1 MRVPKGARDEAYWMA
16 NGAGRAAGDILDA
29 TMPFLR
35 RYGRALTRCQKTGDA
50 LAMRARQR
58 ARPKIL
64 TISAKGIRILLFQA
78 IHEIWIEPPGALMS
92 LVAARKRV
100 AELTP
105 GGIETLLLRAIEEFT
120 FEEISQILSLPA
132 VTVAFLFEKALSEVA
147 YRRGKRVL
155 IIEDD
160 PLIGMD
166 MANCVSDMGCVVTG
180 VARTAAQAVDMAASW
195 TPSLMIANVVL
206 ADLSTGRSATDR
218 ILFAEPGI
226 DVVFMAKTPEELL
239 TGLGDEPAFVI
250 QKPYMEDQVR
260 NAVSQAF
267 ILSRN

>member
-1 MRVPKGARDEAYWMA
+1 MA
-16 NGAGRAAGDILDA
+16 NGAGRAARDILDA

-50 LAMRARQR
+50 LAIRARQR
-58 ARPKIL
+58 ARPQIL

-78 IHEIWIEPPGALMS
+78 INEIWNEPPGMLMS
-92 LVAARKRV
+92 LVAARNRV
-100 AELTP
+100 QQLTP
-105 GGIETLLLRAIEEFT
+105 GAIETLLLRALEEFS
-120 FEEISQILSLPA
+120 FDEISQILSLPA
-132 VTVAFLFEKALSEVA
+132 VTVACLFETALTEVA

-180 VARTAAQAVDMAASW
+180 VARTAAQAVEMASTW
-195 TPSLMIANVVL
+195 SPNLLIANVVL

-218 ILFAEPGI
+218 ILTADPGV
-226 DVVFMAKTPEELL
+226 DVVFMAPKPEELL
-239 TGLGDEPAFVI
+239 TGDVEEPAFVI